1 MKNWK
6 RITGTLTAATILA
19 SSFAGLS
26 VSAADLMN
34 PPTTTVAQGELRGF
48 MDENTYVFLGVPYAS
63 VSERFALPEDPES
76 WEGVRDAQ
84 AYGPICPI
92 RNSTSVGDDEMVWP
106 HRYWIQNENCQ
117 SVNIWSQD
125 ISSEAKK
132 PVIVFMHGG
141 GFQNGSSIEAV
152 AYDGKNLSE
161 YGDVVVVTLNHR
173 LNVLGYL
180 DLSSYGGEFENAVN
194 LGDEDLI
201 QAIKWIKDNIENFG
215 GDPENITIM
224 GQSGGGRK
232 VQSFMHYD
240 KAEGLVDKIIVQS
253 SSVYKALD
261 KDLATQVAEQTVANL
276 GLDESTISEINTVPY
291 EDLMEAGYA
300 ALASVGDANGT
311 TIGWQPVENEGVIS
325 AEICDWASDIPIIV
339 GSTLTE
345 QTSTFRVGDGRK
357 NEWTD
362 EEILANVTEKYG
374 DSAEE
379 IIAEFAKAYP
389 DKSTADAFFYGASHR
404 NNCKI
409 LLADKDGSG
418 EAPVYS
424 YMFSYEAPVNGG
436 TTAFHCVDLIYAF
449 HNVEIPVITRATGGT
464 EDAYRIQDELAS
476 AIINFAKTGDP
487 STETL
492 EWKPY
497 TADEQYT
504 MRFDINTS
512 CEILED
518 DALNALCLGTK

>member
-1 MKNWK
+1 MKKWK
-6 RITGTLTAATILA
+6 KIAGTLATVSVLA
-19 SSFAGLS
+19 SSLGALS
-26 VSAADLMN
+26 VGAADLMN
-34 PPTTTVAQGELRGF
+34 PPTTEVAQGQLRGF
-48 MDENTYVFLGVPYAS
+48 MDEETYVFLGVPYAN
-63 VSERFALPEDPES
+63 VPERFALPEDPES

-84 AYGPICPI
+84 AYGPVCPI
-92 RNSTSVGDDEMVWP
+92 QNSTAVGDDEMVWP

-117 SVNIWSQD
+117 TVNVWSQD

-201 QAIKWIKDNIENFG
+201 QAVKWIKENIESFG

-232 VQSFMHYD
+232 VQSFMHYE

-253 SSVYKALD
+253 SSVYGTTD
-261 KDLATQVAEQTVANL
+261 KEIAAQVAAQTLENL
-276 GLDESTISEINTVPY
+276 GLDETTVSEIKTVPY
-291 EDLMEAGYA
+291 EDLVTAAYA
-300 ALASVGDANGT
+300 ALDTVGEANGVSVK
-311 TIGWQPVENEGVIS
+311 WQPVENEGVIS
-325 AEICDWASDIPIIV
+325 PEICDWASEIPLIV

-345 QTSTFRVGDGRK
+345 QTGSFRAGDGRK

-362 EEILANVTEKYG
+362 EEVLANVTEKYG
-374 DSAEE
+374 DKAEE

-389 DKSTADAFFYGASHR
+389 DKKTADAFFYGASHR
-404 NNCKI
+404 NNTKK
-409 LLADKDGSG
+409 LLETKAASG
-418 EAPVYS
+418 TAPVYG

-436 TTAFHCVDLIYAF
+436 ITAFHCVDLIYAF

-464 EDAYRIQDELAS
+464 EDAYRIQDQLAS
-476 AIINFAKTGDP
+476 AIISFAKTGNP
-487 STETL
+487 STDTL
-492 EWKPY
+492 EWKAY
-497 TADEQYT
+497 TAEEPNT
-504 MRFDINTS
+504 MRFDIETT
-512 CEILED
+512 CGIIED
-518 DALNALCLGTK
+518 DALNTLCLE

>member
-6 RITGTLTAATILA
+6 RITGTLAAATILA

-215 GDPENITIM
+215 GDP
-224 GQSGGGRK
+224 
-232 VQSFMHYD
+232 
-240 KAEGLVDKIIVQS
+240 
-253 SSVYKALD
+253 
-261 KDLATQVAEQTVANL
+261 
-276 GLDESTISEINTVPY
+276 
-291 EDLMEAGYA
+291 
-300 ALASVGDANGT
+300 
-311 TIGWQPVENEGVIS
+311 
-325 AEICDWASDIPIIV
+325 
-339 GSTLTE
+339 
-345 QTSTFRVGDGRK
+345 
-357 NEWTD
+357 
-362 EEILANVTEKYG
+362 
-374 DSAEE
+374 
-379 IIAEFAKAYP
+379 
-389 DKSTADAFFYGASHR
+389 
-404 NNCKI
+404 
-409 LLADKDGSG
+409 
-418 EAPVYS
+418 
-424 YMFSYEAPVNGG
+424 
-436 TTAFHCVDLIYAF
+436 
-449 HNVEIPVITRATGGT
+449 
-464 EDAYRIQDELAS
+464 
-476 AIINFAKTGDP
+476 
-487 STETL
+487 
-492 EWKPY
+492 
-497 TADEQYT
+497 
-504 MRFDINTS
+504 
-512 CEILED
+512 
-518 DALNALCLGTK
+518 